1 MIFLHRCPAAPLN
14 VFVNTLWYCAGY
26 EASHRRERVLP
37 SGAFQIV
44 IDLMASGT
52 ASLVIGAQSKSGVI
66 ETAALK
72 SVAGLA
78 FKPGGARAF
87 FAEPADDFF
96 NRHVELDLVWGSMA
110 AELRERLQAAAAVDA
125 ADVLRV
131 LESALQPRAR
141 ERAGVDVHR
150 AVRYALSQFHVPN
163 GHRVLDIAADTGL
176 SHRRF
181 AEIFRESVGV
191 TPKLYCRLQR
201 LRNVLRHISLS
212 EDVDWVDIALACG
225 YYDQAHFA
233 HEFHEFSGMSP
244 TAYLSRHRPW
254 PTHVAID

>member
-1 MIFLHRCPAAPLN
+1 MIFLHRCPAPPLN
-14 VFVNTLWYCAGY
+14 VFVDTVWYCADY
-26 EASHRRERVLP
+26 EAPHRHERVLP

-44 IDLMASGT
+44 IDLIGSGS
-52 ASLVIGAQSKSGVI
+52 ASLVIGAQSRSGVI

-72 SVAGLA
+72 SVAGIA

-87 FAEPADDFF
+87 LAEPADDFF
-96 NRHVELDLVWGSMA
+96 NRHVPLDLVWRSTA
-110 AELRERLQAAAAVDA
+110 AELRERLQAAAAADA
-125 ADVLRV
+125 TDVLRV

-141 ERAGVDVHR
+141 ERAGVAMHR
-150 AVRYALSQFHVPN
+150 AVRYALSQFQVPN
-163 GHRVLDIAADTGL
+163 GHGVLDVAADAGL
-176 SHRRF
+176 SRRRF

-191 TPKLYCRLQR
+191 TPKLYSRLQR
-201 LRNVLRHISLS
+201 LRHVLRHISLS
-212 EDVDWVDIALACG
+212 EDVDWVEIALACG